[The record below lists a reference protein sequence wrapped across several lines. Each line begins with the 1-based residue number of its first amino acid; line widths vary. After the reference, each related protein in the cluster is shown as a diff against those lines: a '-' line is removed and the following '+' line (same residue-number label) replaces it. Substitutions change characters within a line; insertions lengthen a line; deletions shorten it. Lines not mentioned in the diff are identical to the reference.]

1 VQAKVQEQR
10 KAGDIVKTTAMDR
23 SIAVK
28 PMEARA
34 KNIGMEVVIHIGL

>member
-1 VQAKVQEQR
+1 MQAKAQEDR
-10 KAGDIVKTTAMDR
+10 KAGDTVKTTALDR

-34 KNIGMEVVIHIGL
+34 KNIGREVVIHIAL